1 MKRGIMFYKDI
12 LEELLKKEK
21 NPVNSMYLHEIGLKW
36 KNFEKAAAEK
46 KGSNENL
53 VNALNKFIKAISN
66 RKFKFNAVS
75 EKGFKEDSDV
85 FSNYYLNDLISIL
98 MNRRK
103 ILSHLGIKWGFQAFD
118 TNLKFNPV
126 SLSSFEKDLN
136 FEQSSSPQLLQ
147 LSQEFDFQYRVSG
160 KRSFKK
166 YKTVFPLI
174 VFHTFTNLTETNF
187 IHTEYYANM
196 AKTTFDKSKTI
207 IVTETLEE
215 GFSPDIK
222 SSRIDSICV
231 LRKQYISVNK
241 DTFNLDAVDA
251 LELKIKQLLTEENGI
266 IADFTKTGII
276 T

>member
-1 MKRGIMFYKDI
+1 MFYKDI

-53 VNALNKFIKAISN
+53 VNALNKFIKAITN

-75 EKGFKEDSDV
+75 EKGFKEDSNV

-136 FEQSSSPQLLQ
+136 FEKSSSPQLLQ
-147 LSQEFDFQYRVSG
+147 LTQEFDFQYRVSG

-174 VFHTFTNLTETNF
+174 VFHTFTNLTETTF

-207 IVTETLEE
+207 IVTETLGE

-222 SSRIDSICV
+222 SSQIDSICV

-241 DTFNLDAVDA
+241 DAINLDAIDA
-251 LELKIKQLLTEENGI
+251 LELKIKQLLTEENGV

>member
-1 MKRGIMFYKDI
+1 MFYKDI
-12 LEELLKKEK
+12 LEELLRKEK
-21 NPVNSMYLHEIGLKW
+21 NPVNSMYLHEISLKW
-36 KNFEKAAAEK
+36 KNFEKAATEK

-53 VNALNKFIKAISN
+53 VNALNNFIKAISN

-75 EKGFKEDSDV
+75 QKGFKEDSDL
-85 FSNYYLNDLISIL
+85 FANYYLNDLISIL

-103 ILSHLGIKWGFQAFD
+103 IISHLGIKWGFQAFS
-118 TNLKFNPV
+118 TNVKFNPV

-136 FEQSSSPQLLQ
+136 FERSSSPQLLQ
-147 LSQEFDFQYRVSG
+147 LSQELDFQFRVSG

-174 VFHTFTNLTETNF
+174 VFHTFTTLSEANF

-196 AKTTFDKSKTI
+196 AETTFEKSKTI
-207 IVTETLEE
+207 IVTETLED
-215 GFSPDIK
+215 GFSPEIK

-231 LRKQYISVNK
+231 LRKQYISENK
-241 DTFNLDAVDA
+241 NAITQDAVDA
-251 LELKIKQLLTEENGI
+251 LELKIKQLLTEENGVLG
-266 IADFTKTGII
+266 DFAKTGII

>member
-36 KNFEKAAAEK
+36 KNFEKAATEK

-75 EKGFKEDSDV
+75 KKGFKEESDV
-85 FSNYYLNDLISIL
+85 FSNYFLNDLVSIL

-103 ILSHLGIKWGFQAFD
+103 ILSHLGIKWGFQAFN
-118 TNLKFNPV
+118 TNLKFNPL
-126 SLSSFEKDLN
+126 SLCSLEKDPN
-136 FEQSSSPQLLQ
+136 FEQSLSPKLLQ
-147 LSQEFDFQYRVSG
+147 LSQEFDLQYRVSG

-174 VFHTFTNLTETNF
+174 VFHTFTNLTEVSF

-196 AKTTFDKSKTI
+196 AQATFEKSKTI

-222 SSRIDSICV
+222 SSQIDSICV
-231 LRKQYISVNK
+231 LRKQYISGSN
-241 DTFNLDAVDA
+241 DITLDAVDA
-251 LELKIKQLLTEENGI
+251 LDNKIKQLLTEENGVL
-266 IADFTKTGII
+266 ADFTKTGII
-276 T
+276 E